1 MMIFGE
7 PLRVIRQRT
16 VLAAERK
23 IEARRGWK
31 RGQLERRRNLKG
43 GIELGW
49 PGQFRRKPP
58 GERSKQAGREKAEVE
73 RSALHL
79 SSTRAITSKSTRVIG
94 NWQSALANLF
104 SRQADTRHRWRR
116 THRGASC
123 RTVTRTRLR
132 RRDP

>member
-1 MMIFGE
+1 MFRDEIAWTQPAVSRSAITRATNWGTEVAHF
-7 PLRVIRQRT
+7 T
-16 VLAAERK
+16 TAERK

-94 NWQSALANLF
+94 IGNRHWQI
-104 SRQADTRHRWRR
+104 
-116 THRGASC
+116 
-123 RTVTRTRLR
+123 
-132 RRDP
+132 